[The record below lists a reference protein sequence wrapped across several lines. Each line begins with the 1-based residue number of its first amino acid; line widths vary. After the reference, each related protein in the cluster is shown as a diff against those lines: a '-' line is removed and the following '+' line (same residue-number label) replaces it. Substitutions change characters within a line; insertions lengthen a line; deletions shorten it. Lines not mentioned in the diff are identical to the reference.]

1 MDHKTTNR
9 LMRLSEVQ
17 RLTALPKSSIYHLM
31 KQNDFPQ
38 PLKLSKRT
46 VAWKESDVLEWI
58 ESREK
63 VAKVE
68 EST

>member
-17 RLTALPKSSIYHLM
+17 RLTALPKSSIYYMM